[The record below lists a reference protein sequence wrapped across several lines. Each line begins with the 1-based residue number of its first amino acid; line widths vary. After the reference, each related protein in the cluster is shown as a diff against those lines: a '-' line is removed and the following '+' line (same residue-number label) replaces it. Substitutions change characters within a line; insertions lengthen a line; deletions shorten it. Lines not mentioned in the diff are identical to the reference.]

1 MQNIVNRSIKF
12 REAFR
17 PFAPA
22 VLEEEAERFF
32 NLPRINNH
40 LDPEYFM
47 LSICTVKEEYKPQL
61 PAITHVDGT
70 ARVQLVNQKTN
81 PRFYKLLKMFGEKSG
96 IPILLNTSFN
106 LKGEPIVETP
116 LNAIKTF
123 EWCNMDA
130 LVLENYIIK
139 K

>member
-1 MQNIVNRSIKF
+1 
-12 REAFR
+12 
-17 PFAPA
+17 
-22 VLEEEAERFF
+22 
-32 NLPRINNH
+32 
-40 LDPEYFM
+40 M